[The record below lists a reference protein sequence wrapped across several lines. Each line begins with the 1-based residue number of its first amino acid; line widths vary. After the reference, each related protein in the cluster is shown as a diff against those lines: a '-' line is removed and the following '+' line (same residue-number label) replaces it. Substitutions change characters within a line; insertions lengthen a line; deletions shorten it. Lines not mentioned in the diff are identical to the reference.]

1 MSEHATCM
9 TRTPGMAHAI
19 SMDATAMT
27 HTIAAEATAWG
38 AMNEPGL
45 SEGNG
50 TWPNPITWIGLAY

>member
-1 MSEHATCM
+1 
-9 TRTPGMAHAI
+9 MAHAI

-50 TWPNPITWIGLAY
+50 TQTNPITWIGLAY